1 MFNLFKK
8 KDPDQ
13 ERLQYFLQHQNQQ
26 LKHIADWIDYFN
38 KIELQNR
45 QRMHEL
51 EVGQTRA
58 LSHQTQQL
66 SIQNERLAKIETT
79 LNFIPKTKEE
89 IRALVDFHYDSSD
102 LEHQIQEL
110 KYKIS
115 ELEQKRAP
123 ATYKEKIV
131 QKITR
136 NSKEYLKSMLLG
148 LIKKY
153 GRISALQLKDMMVDE
168 QQLLSKSSF
177 YRLLEEIEQLE
188 DIAVM
193 KQGKEKVYVSKSGI
207 KAQYS

>member
-1 MFNLFKK
+1 MFRLFKK

-45 QRMHEL
+45 QRIHEL
-51 EVGQTRA
+51 EISQTRA
-58 LSHQTQQL
+58 LSHQTNQL
-66 SIQNERLAKIETT
+66 MAQNERLAKIETT
-79 LNFIPKTKEE
+79 LNFIPKTK
-89 IRALVDFHYDSSD
+89 DDSSD
-102 LEHQIQEL
+102 LEAQIREL
-110 KYKIS
+110 KHKIS

-153 GRISALQLKDMMVDE
+153 GKVSALQLKDMMVDE

-177 YRLLEEIEQLE
+177 YRLLEEIEELE

-193 KQGKEKVYVSKSGI
+193 KQGKEKIYISKSSI